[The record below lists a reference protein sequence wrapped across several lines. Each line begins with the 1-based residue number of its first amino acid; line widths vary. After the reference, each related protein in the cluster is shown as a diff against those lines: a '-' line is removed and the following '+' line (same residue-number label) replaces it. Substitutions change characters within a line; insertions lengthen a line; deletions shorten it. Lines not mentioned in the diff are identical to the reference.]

1 MKILKYIH
9 PSVSKYDITK
19 TYTLQEL
26 QSELSDEMIKVM
38 FSPINFE
45 WEEKKEISKKI
56 VDKEVE

>member
-1 MKILKYIH
+1 MKLLKYTH
-9 PSVSKYDITK
+9 PALSKYDITK
-19 TYTLQEL
+19 AYTLQEL

>member
-1 MKILKYIH
+1 MKLLKYTH
-9 PSVSKYDITK
+9 PALSKYDITK
-19 TYTLQEL
+19 AYTLQEL

-56 VDKEVE
+56 VDKEGE